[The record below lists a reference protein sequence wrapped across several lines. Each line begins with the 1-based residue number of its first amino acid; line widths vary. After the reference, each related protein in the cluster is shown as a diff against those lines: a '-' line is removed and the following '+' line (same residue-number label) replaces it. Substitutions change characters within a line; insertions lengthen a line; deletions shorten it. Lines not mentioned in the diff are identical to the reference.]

1 MSQRMTNAAMVTE
14 KKSNKQVCTTTKFII
29 GGIVCFHD
37 DQQAKNLVPGNI
49 SSDTVCNCD
58 WLWYPIAFASELSS
72 YNSQ

>member
-1 MSQRMTNAAMVTE
+1 M
-14 KKSNKQVCTTTKFII
+14 
-29 GGIVCFHD
+29 CFHD

>member
-1 MSQRMTNAAMVTE
+1 MHAATVTE
-14 KKSNKQVCTTTKFII
+14 KKSNKQVLYTTTKFII

-37 DQQAKNLVPGNI
+37 DQQTKNLVPGNI